1 MIDRYLLRYVLAV
14 VDRGNFSAAARHCRV
29 SQPTLSIGIAK
40 LEGLLGRPLF
50 KRTNRR
56 VELTAAGAR
65 LVTYARRI
73 EADFAAAEHA
83 VREDLAVSTVR
94 IGIISTLPT
103 AWIEAA
109 VAAATGA
116 GAGEQVEVIESR
128 PRELSALLDRGRIDA
143 GVGLLADRADGLD
156 LWSEGYAVAMRA
168 DHPFAGFSAL
178 SADQL
183 AGETMFVRRDC
194 EALAE
199 VSRYFTGRGVRPFMS
214 TRTTSED
221 RALAYV
227 RAGLGIT
234 VMPRCFAT
242 DDIALVPLAGFSQ
255 TRTVGVTLDPI
266 QPELASHSRAL
277 VTMMKVLKQKAS
289 EAFPQ

>member
-1 MIDRYLLRYVLAV
+1 MIDRYLLRYFLAV

-40 LEGLLGRPLF
+40 LEDSLGQSLF
-50 KRTNRR
+50 HRTNRR

-65 LVTYARRI
+65 LVSYARRI
-73 EADFAAAEHA
+73 EADFAEAERA
-83 VREDLAVSTVR
+83 VKEDAPTSTIR
-94 IGIISTLPT
+94 IGILSTLPT

-109 VAAATGA
+109 VAAAMQGSSS
-116 GAGEQVEVIESR
+116 ERVEIVEAR
-128 PRELSALLDRGRIDA
+128 PREISALLDRARIDA
-143 GVGLLADRADGLD
+143 GIGLVSSEDEA
-156 LWSEGYAVAMRA
+156 LWSEEYGVALRR
-168 DHPFAGFSAL
+168 DHPLAQAGTI

-199 VSRYFTGRGVRPFMS
+199 VSRYFTGRGIRPFMA

-227 RAGLGIT
+227 RSGLGIT
-234 VMPRCFAT
+234 VSPGCFACP
-242 DDIALVPLAGFSQ
+242 DIAIVPLSGFSQ
-255 TRTVGVTLDPI
+255 TRSIGLLVDPL
-266 QPELASHSRAL
+266 QPDLVARSPALAQARQALSR
-277 VTMMKVLKQKAS
+277 MAS
-289 EAFPQ
+289 R